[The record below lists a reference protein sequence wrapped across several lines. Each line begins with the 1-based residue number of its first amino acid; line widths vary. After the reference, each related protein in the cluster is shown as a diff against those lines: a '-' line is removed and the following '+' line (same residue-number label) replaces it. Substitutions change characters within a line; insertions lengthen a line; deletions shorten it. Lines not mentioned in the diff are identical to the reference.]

1 MQKMKAIYFLCE
13 ILGLVLCVIGYILL
27 ELKSENNLIFGIALA
42 LIAVGFILI
51 IGSLILEKYMWWT
64 SLGW

>member
-1 MQKMKAIYFLCE
+1 MKTIYFLCE
-13 ILGLVLCVIGYILL
+13 ILGLIFGIIGYMLL
-27 ELKSENNLIFGIALA
+27 ELRSEKNLAFGIALV
-42 LIAVGFILI
+42 LIVVGFILI

>member
-1 MQKMKAIYFLCE
+1 MQKLKAIYFLCE
-13 ILGLVLCVIGYILL
+13 ILGLIFCAIGYILL
-27 ELKSENNLIFGIALA
+27 ELKSEKNLAFGIALV
-42 LIAVGFILI
+42 LIVVGFILI

>member
-1 MQKMKAIYFLCE
+1 MKAIYFLCE
-13 ILGLVLCVIGYILL
+13 ILGLISCVVGYILL
-27 ELKSENNLIFGIALA
+27 ELRSEKNLAFGIALA

-51 IGSLILEKYMWWT
+51 IGSNILEKYMWWT

>member
-1 MQKMKAIYFLCE
+1 MKGIYFLCE
-13 ILGLVLCVIGYILL
+13 ALGLLFGVIGYILL
-27 ELKSENNLIFGIALA
+27 DLKSDRKLLFGIALA

-51 IGSLILEKYMWWT
+51 IGSIVLEKYMWWT

>member
-1 MQKMKAIYFLCE
+1 MKVIYFLCE
-13 ILGLVLCVIGYILL
+13 ILGLIFCVVGYILL
-27 ELKSENNLIFGIALA
+27 ELKSEKNLIFGIALA

-51 IGSLILEKYMWWT
+51 IGSIILEKYMWWT

>member
-1 MQKMKAIYFLCE
+1 MKAIYFLCE

>member
-1 MQKMKAIYFLCE
+1 MKGIYFLCE
-13 ILGLVLCVIGYILL
+13 ALGLIFGIIGYILL
-27 ELKSENNLIFGIALA
+27 ELKFENNLIFGIALA

-51 IGSLILEKYMWWT
+51 IGSIILEKYMWWT

>member
-1 MQKMKAIYFLCE
+1 MKGIYFLCE
-13 ILGLVLCVIGYILL
+13 ALGLIFGIIGYILL
-27 ELKSENNLIFGIALA
+27 KIKSEKSLLFGIALA

-51 IGSLILEKYMWWT
+51 IGSIIIEKYMWWT

>member
-1 MQKMKAIYFLCE
+1 MKKIYFLFE
-13 ILGLVLCVIGYILL
+13 IIGVISCVIGYILL
-27 ELKSENNLIFGIALA
+27 ELKSEKNLIFGIALA

-51 IGSLILEKYMWWT
+51 IGSIILEKYMWWT

>member
-1 MQKMKAIYFLCE
+1 MKAIYFLCE
-13 ILGLVLCVIGYILL
+13 ILGLIFCIVGYILL
-27 ELKSENNLIFGIALA
+27 ELMSEKNLAFGIALV
-42 LIAVGFILI
+42 LIVVGFILI

>member
-1 MQKMKAIYFLCE
+1 MKLIYFLCE
-13 ILGLVLCVIGYILL
+13 ILGLIFGIIGYILL
-27 ELKSENNLIFGIALA
+27 EVRSEKNLAFGLALA
-42 LIAVGFILI
+42 LIAMGFILI

>member
-1 MQKMKAIYFLCE
+1 MKGIYFLCE
-13 ILGLVLCVIGYILL
+13 ALGLLFGVIGYILL
-27 ELKSENNLIFGIALA
+27 EFRSEKNLAFGIALV

-51 IGSLILEKYMWWT
+51 VGSIILEKYMWWT

>member
-1 MQKMKAIYFLCE
+1 MKGIYFLCE
-13 ILGLVLCVIGYILL
+13 ALGLLFGIIGYILL
-27 ELKSENNLIFGIALA
+27 DLKSDRKLLFGIALA

-51 IGSLILEKYMWWT
+51 IGSIILEKYMWWT